1 MSRGENMN
9 RWLPARVLARSCFL
23 MLAIALGVGA
33 RGHALNYEL
42 SFNKPNTHLMKITIH
57 AGDLDGKSVA
67 FAMPKWAP
75 GYYEI
80 KNFAAYGQA
89 FDATDVDGHPLAWT
103 KTDSQTWQIDLN
115 GSTQVV

>member
-1 MSRGENMN
+1 MN

-67 FAMPKWAP
+67 FAMVSGEKTGIFCP
-75 GYYEI
+75 E
-80 KNFAAYGQA
+80 KNARWSER
-89 FDATDVDGHPLAWT
+89 P
-103 KTDSQTWQIDLN
+103 
-115 GSTQVV
+115 ST